1 MKTEPL
7 KITLDVA
14 AKLFL
19 ADRAVTCVAETI
31 KYYEINLELFMR
43 FSEEFYK
50 LSRNEIQI
58 DEIRIDLLNAYTL
71 HLRTKN
77 KFDKNPEYQN
87 SGRKDKK
94 LSNNSIRTYQRA
106 VKVFFNF
113 LFDNNY
119 IEQNPA
125 AKYKMIRI
133 NKTDKLPLYESEVKK
148 IDSLYNQ
155 RCKTGL
161 RSLCIVHLMLDA
173 GFRSGEVVR
182 LRIGDIMFDK
192 NLLLISNSKGNKSR
206 YVPMCPKLKKYLYN
220 YLVLFRNMTE
230 LQENN
235 PFSYDEDY
243 LFQTIHNEPINSNVI
258 RQLFRKIKIRSGI
271 ERVHP
276 HLLRHTFATSYVIH
290 GGDLESLRL
299 LLGHDDIGTTQK
311 YLHLANA
318 YMFADSDIY
327 KIDKMFFKRLV

>member
-50 LSRNEIQI
+50 LSRNDIQI
-58 DEIRIDLLNAYTL
+58 DEIQIDLLNAYTL
-71 HLRTKN
+71 HLRTKS
-77 KFDKNPEYQN
+77 KFDKNPEYQ
-87 SGRKDKK
+87 SSDRKDKK

-106 VKVFFNF
+106 IKVFFNF
-113 LFDNNY
+113 LFNNDY

-133 NKTDKLPLYESEVKK
+133 DKTDKLPLYAEEVKK
-148 IDSLYNQ
+148 IDSFYNPK
-155 RCKTGL
+155 CKTGL
-161 RSLCIVHLMLDA
+161 RSLCIIHLMLNA
-173 GFRSGEVVR
+173 GLRSGEVVR
-182 LRIGDIMFDK
+182 LRLKDVIFDK
-192 NLLLISNSKGNKSR
+192 NLLFIFKSKGSKSR
-206 YVPMCPKLKKYLYN
+206 YIPLSPLLKKYLYN
-220 YLVLFRNMTE
+220 YIILFRNLTDAQVYD
-230 LQENN
+230 LQH
-235 PFSYDEDY
+235 YDDDSFF
-243 LFQTIHNEPINSNVI
+243 LTSNNEPINSNVI
-258 RQLFRKIKIRSGI
+258 RQMFRRLKSGSGI
-271 ERVHP
+271 QRIHP
-276 HLLRHTFATSYVIH
+276 HLLRHTFATSYILN

-318 YMFADSDIY
+318 YMFSGSDIY
-327 KIDKMFFKRLV
+327 KIDKLFFKRLF

>member
-1 MKTEPL
+1 MKTESL

-19 ADRAVTCVAETI
+19 ADRAVTCVNETI

-43 FSEEFYK
+43 FSEEYYK

-58 DEIRIDLLNAYTL
+58 DKIRIDLLNAYTL

-77 KFDKNPEYQN
+77 KFDKNPEYQK

-113 LFDNNY
+113 LFDNDY

-125 AKYKMIRI
+125 AKYKMIRTD
-133 NKTDKLPLYESEVKK
+133 KTDKLPLYAQEVKK
-148 IDSLYNQ
+148 IDSFYNS

-161 RSLCIVHLMLDA
+161 RSLCIIHLMLDA
-173 GFRSGEVVR
+173 GLRSGEVVR
-182 LRIGDIMFDK
+182 LRLKDVIFDK
-192 NLLLISNSKGNKSR
+192 NLLFIYKSKGTKSR
-206 YVPMCPKLKKYLYN
+206 YVPLSPLLKKYLYN
-220 YLVLFRNMTE
+220 YILLFRNLTDVQVYN
-230 LQENN
+230 LQRYADD
-235 PFSYDEDY
+235 F
-243 LFQTIHNEPINSNVI
+243 LFLTSGNEPINNNVI
-258 RQLFRKIKIRSGI
+258 RQMFRRLKSGSGI
-271 ERVHP
+271 ERIHP
-276 HLLRHTFATSYVIH
+276 HLLRHTFATSYILN

-318 YMFADSDIY
+318 YMFAGGDIY
-327 KIDKMFFKRLV
+327 RIDKMFFKRLI